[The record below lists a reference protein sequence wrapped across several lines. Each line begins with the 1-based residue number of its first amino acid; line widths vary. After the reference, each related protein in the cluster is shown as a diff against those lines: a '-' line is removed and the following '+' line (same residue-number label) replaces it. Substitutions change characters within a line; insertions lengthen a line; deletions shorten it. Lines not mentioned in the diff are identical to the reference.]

1 MHKADV
7 SPLSGNV
14 NSEWRIAADCRSGIG
29 MGHDVIDYTRL
40 SVASPDLANRVAT
53 PIDHMASGFKFFL
66 MKLENFASIQKI
78 ASQRDQTAPFERA
91 A

>member
-40 SVASPDLANRVAT
+40 SIASPDLANRVAT
-53 PIDHMASGFKFFL
+53 PIDHVTPERNFFL
-66 MKLENFASIQKI
+66 VKLEKFVSTQSI
-78 ASQRDQTAPFERA
+78 ASQRDQNVPFERA